1 MFKPDRQK
9 ASEGDIIEFEHDGML
24 IRGKVLPSKTKN
36 SIVVDITSMK
46 NYEQIN
52 QGYSNTVVNHNSYRV
67 IDEPDDGFVNT
78 NRMESVFG

>member
-1 MFKPDRQK
+1 MFKPDQK
-9 ASEGDIIEFEHDGML
+9 KAKEGDTIEFELDGML

-52 QGYSNTVVNHNSYRV
+52 QGYPNTVVSHKSYRV
-67 IDEPDDGFVNT
+67 IEESDNGFLNT